1 MLLQE
6 RGARYALPDSIGCRL
21 CWHPDLWMHGERH
34 VTLQHLCLLP
44 CFCSVED
51 PEGAGDAR
59 WRRDAQSDGVLP
71 VPMPWYS
78 ARSAH
83 IFQAS
88 HVTTF
93 GISTC
98 VRL

>member
-1 MLLQE
+1 MLQ
-6 RGARYALPDSIGCRL
+6 
-21 CWHPDLWMHGERH
+21 
-34 VTLQHLCLLP
+34 QLCLLT
-44 CFCSVED
+44 CFCSAED

-71 VPMPWYS
+71 APMPCHS
-78 ARSAH
+78 ASCAH

-93 GISTC
+93 AARQVCDRRSKTSSS
-98 VRL
+98 RLQTSMWAFPSQPQSME